1 MTTLP
6 HLLQNAYQTVPD
18 KTSIILQ
25 FAGQEDKTITYRD
38 LIHGANRYALRY
50 AKQGIKKGEVV
61 ILILQHG
68 EDLVYSFW
76 GAILH
81 GAIPSI
87 MPFLTEKLAPEKY
100 RADLSSLISITKPT
114 TIVTY
119 PEFENEIR
127 DALTEG
133 DSVKNIILTSAV
145 RYAQAA
151 VIGGGEKSILAEDG
165 ENVGLS
171 EINFDS
177 LQGMNSSEEDIVV
190 LQHSSGT
197 TGLQKGV
204 ALSHRAILNQ
214 LNSYSKTIQLDKQ
227 KDIIVSWLPL
237 YHDMG
242 FIACFIMPVILQIP
256 LVLMSPFDWVRAP
269 YKLLQSVSQYQG
281 TLSWL
286 PNFAFNFCAQKIRE
300 RNLENVNL
308 STWRAIINC
317 SEPVHVESHH
327 LFFEKFSNYGLN
339 YSALQTCYA
348 MAENVFAVTQS
359 PLDKTPV
366 IDEIDREIFMTQR
379 LASAPIVGQATMKM
393 TSSGHPLPNVKIRV
407 VDESFNEVNERV
419 VGEIAVQSDCML
431 TEYFNRPDATESAI
445 KNLPA
450 LGGVPAA
457 VPQGGFAQDG
467 DGSINGWYL
476 TGDYGYIANGE
487 LYVSGRKKD
496 LIIVGGKNVYPQ
508 DLETLAGE
516 VAGIRKGRCVA
527 FGMYDPESGTEEV
540 VIIAE
545 SESQES
551 DKELIADAIRKHV
564 TKNSAVAVRYVK
576 VVDETWILKTS
587 SGKTA
592 RSANKEKFLKELAEN

>member
-38 LIHGANRYALRY
+38 LIQGANRYASTY
-50 AKQGIKKGEVV
+50 AKQGIKKGEVI

-119 PEFENEIR
+119 PEFENEVR
-127 DALTEG
+127 DALVQG
-133 DSVKNIILTSAV
+133 DSVKNIILTNQIESV
-145 RYAQAA
+145 
-151 VIGGGEKSILAEDG
+151 SD
-165 ENVGLS
+165 
-171 EINFDS
+171 INFVS

-214 LNSYSKTIQLDKQ
+214 LNAYSKTINLDKQ
-227 KDIIVSWLPL
+227 KDVIVSWLPL

-317 SEPVHVESHH
+317 SEPVHVESHN
-327 LFFEKFSNYGLN
+327 LFFEKFSSYGLN
-339 YSALQTCYA
+339 YSAMQTCYA

-366 IDEIDREIFMTQR
+366 IDEIDRETFMTQR
-379 LASAPIVGQATMKM
+379 LALKGKPDSAILKM
-393 TSSGHPLPNVKIRV
+393 TSSGKPLPNVKIKV
-407 VDESFNEVNERV
+407 VDESFNEVDERV

-445 KNLPA
+445 KN
-450 LGGVPAA
+450 
-457 VPQGGFAQDG
+457 D
-467 DGSINGWYL
+467 WYL
-476 TGDYGYIANGE
+476 TGDYGYLADGE

-508 DLETLAGE
+508 DLESLAGE
-516 VAGIRKGRCVA
+516 VAGVRKGRCVA
-527 FGMYDPESGTEEV
+527 FGMYDQESGTEEV

-545 SESQES
+545 SESGES

-564 TKNSAVAVRYVK
+564 TKNSAVAVRHVK

-592 RSANKEKFLKELAEN
+592 RSANKEKFLKEL